1 MYRFYGLNVLI
12 LNMLTT
18 ALQIIYYYLLNDNT
32 FERKTE
38 VSKTEYFLNY
48 RELVYSF
55 LTKSRKKVMI

>member
-1 MYRFYGLNVLI
+1 
-12 LNMLTT
+12 MLTT